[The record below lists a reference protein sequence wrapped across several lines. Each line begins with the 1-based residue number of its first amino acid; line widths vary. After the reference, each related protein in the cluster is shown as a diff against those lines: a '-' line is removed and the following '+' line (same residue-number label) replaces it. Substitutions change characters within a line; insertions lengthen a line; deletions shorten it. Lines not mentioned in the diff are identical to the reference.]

1 MARHSA
7 ASISPPKVFTFVA
20 RRAYKRGPPNQ
31 AAAGQAKRSDGMDG
45 KGNSK
50 SAGETL
56 GDAERIRFADLL
68 LAVAELQDRDAFAE
82 LFAYYAPRVK
92 SYLLRLGAD
101 SALAE
106 EIAQDVM
113 VTVWRKAGL
122 FDRAQA
128 SVSTWIFRI
137 ARNRRI
143 DLFRRSKRPE
153 LDPEEEMILPSGVE
167 APDARIEAMETETR
181 VRAAMK
187 DLPEEQVLLLKLAFY
202 EGLSHSE
209 IAARLGAPL
218 GTVKSRIRLAFAKM
232 KVRLGDE

>member
-1 MARHSA
+1 M
-7 ASISPPKVFTFVA
+7 
-20 RRAYKRGPPNQ
+20 G
-31 AAAGQAKRSDGMDG
+31 G
-45 KGNSK
+45 KGHTK
-50 SAGETL
+50 PAGETL
-56 GDAERIRFADLL
+56 SEAERARFSDLL
-68 LAVAELQDRDAFAE
+68 GAVATRQDRNAFAE

-101 SALAE
+101 NALAE
-106 EIAQDVM
+106 EIVQDVM

-128 SVSTWIFRI
+128 SASTWIFRI

-153 LDPEEEMILPSGVE
+153 LDPEEEMVLPSGVE
-167 APDARIEAMETETR
+167 APDARVEAMETEAR

-209 IAARLGAPL
+209 IAAKLGAPL

-232 KVRLGDE
+232 KARLGDD

>member
-1 MARHSA
+1 M
-7 ASISPPKVFTFVA
+7 
-20 RRAYKRGPPNQ
+20 G
-31 AAAGQAKRSDGMDG
+31 G

-68 LAVAELQDRDAFAE
+68 VAVAERQDRDAFGE

-101 SALAE
+101 GALAE
-106 EIAQDVM
+106 EISQDVM
-113 VTVWRKAGL
+113 VTVWRKAAL

-143 DLFRRSKRPE
+143 DLFRRSKRPD
-153 LDPEEEMILPSGVE
+153 LDPEEEMILPSGVD
-167 APDARIEAMETETR
+167 APDARIEAMENEAR

-187 DLPEEQVLLLKLAFY
+187 ELPEEQILLLKLAFY